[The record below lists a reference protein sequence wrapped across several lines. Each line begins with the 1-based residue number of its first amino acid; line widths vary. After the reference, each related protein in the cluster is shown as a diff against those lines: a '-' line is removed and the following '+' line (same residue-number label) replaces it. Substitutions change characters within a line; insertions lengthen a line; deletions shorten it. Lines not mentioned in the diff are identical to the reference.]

1 MAAIG
6 RPAYSLSHMDLR
18 WVVATAATFVALTAA
33 GRASAW
39 QEAHQTGGDI
49 EIHVDPDG
57 LASFHERVRWHVVRG
72 PVHWI
77 DLENVETSAVLDPA
91 VAITTDDGRAFTAH
105 LDRRDDH
112 ALRVT
117 VDDPRSLMR
126 GDFTFD
132 VGWRVDWV
140 KSGAITRDGST
151 WRISWSSPL
160 ASDGLDL
167 VRTTLDLPAAREAPA
182 VILADTGAVDESA
195 LATLYREPARDVLAI
210 VRAHVGRGAS
220 AAWTVRI
227 DPGALPAV
235 VDPRLRPV
243 APPPPPEPDRVPE
256 VTWVASLAALALGFG
271 LLVAAKGR
279 AFAAACAARGV
290 RARSLVGLPTP
301 VRAVA
306 AGLGLAAGV
315 GLQGFGAL
323 NAGAL
328 VVALATLAAASRP
341 PGARV
346 AARGPGRWLA
356 LRPDEAFKRA
366 DDTAGHW
373 LDGGTRA
380 GRRSAWLAGAMLLI
394 AGVAARHIGHVS
406 AQGPW
411 LVLLDA
417 TALVPLFF
425 TGRASDLPPDGA
437 RAAAPWLSPVFE
449 RLRSIV
455 SLRVAPW
462 ARVVLGGSTI
472 DELRLLVLPRVVMPG
487 VVGIEIGRA
496 WSTTPAGWAATPEV
510 LVRVLEGSSAA
521 AKLAQVLPRARS
533 LPGRRADERVVRLR
547 PRAGTR
553 ASTLALTRGL
563 AEALTDRRAAAPAKV
578 WEGPAERRLPRP
590 VAPASAAPMAPAK
603 AC

>member
-1 MAAIG
+1 
-6 RPAYSLSHMDLR
+6 
-18 WVVATAATFVALTAA
+18 
-33 GRASAW
+33 
-39 QEAHQTGGDI
+39 
-49 EIHVDPDG
+49 
-57 LASFHERVRWHVVRG
+57 
-72 PVHWI
+72 
-77 DLENVETSAVLDPA
+77 
-91 VAITTDDGRAFTAH
+91 
-105 LDRRDDH
+105 
-112 ALRVT
+112 
-117 VDDPRSLMR
+117 MR

-132 VGWRVDWV
+132 VGWRRRL
-140 KSGAITRDGST
+140 GQERRDRARRG
-151 WRISWSSPL
+151 RV
-160 ASDGLDL
+160 ARL
-167 VRTTLDLPAAREAPA
+167 VVVAARLRRPRPGPDDAR
-182 VILADTGAVDESA
+182 LA
-195 LATLYREPARDVLAI
+195 
-210 VRAHVGRGAS
+210 RGARGAGRHPRRYGRRGRQRPGDPATGSRRATYSRSFAPTS
-220 AAWTVRI
+220 AVASRPHGRCASIRARCPPSWTRGFV
-227 DPGALPAV
+227 PL
-235 VDPRLRPV
+235 

-290 RARSLVGLPTP
+290 RARSVVGLPTP

-328 VVALATLAAASRP
+328 LVALATLAAASRP

-346 AARGPGRWLA
+346 AGAGPWPLAGLAAGRGVQGRGRHRGPLARRRERERDGGRRGWPARSLLSPESRRVTSVTSVRRARGSSCSMRPRSSRCSSPDARATCRPTARGPR
-356 LRPDEAFKRA
+356 RP
-366 DDTAGHW
+366 GS
-373 LDGGTRA
+373 
-380 GRRSAWLAGAMLLI
+380 RRCS
-394 AGVAARHIGHVS
+394 
-406 AQGPW
+406 
-411 LVLLDA
+411 
-417 TALVPLFF
+417 
-425 TGRASDLPPDGA
+425 SDC
-437 RAAAPWLSPVFE
+437 AP
-449 RLRSIV
+449 IV

-563 AEALTDRRAAAPAKV
+563 AEALTDRRAAAPARV

-590 VAPASAAPMAPAK
+590 AAPASAAPMAPAK

>member
-1 MAAIG
+1 
-6 RPAYSLSHMDLR
+6 
-18 WVVATAATFVALTAA
+18 
-33 GRASAW
+33 
-39 QEAHQTGGDI
+39 
-49 EIHVDPDG
+49 
-57 LASFHERVRWHVVRG
+57 
-72 PVHWI
+72 
-77 DLENVETSAVLDPA
+77 
-91 VAITTDDGRAFTAH
+91 
-105 LDRRDDH
+105 
-112 ALRVT
+112 
-117 VDDPRSLMR
+117 
-126 GDFTFD
+126 
-132 VGWRVDWV
+132 
-140 KSGAITRDGST
+140 
-151 WRISWSSPL
+151 
-160 ASDGLDL
+160 
-167 VRTTLDLPAAREAPA
+167 
-182 VILADTGAVDESA
+182 
-195 LATLYREPARDVLAI
+195 
-210 VRAHVGRGAS
+210 
-220 AAWTVRI
+220 
-227 DPGALPAV
+227 
-235 VDPRLRPV
+235 
-243 APPPPPEPDRVPE
+243 
-256 VTWVASLAALALGFG
+256 
-271 LLVAAKGR
+271 
-279 AFAAACAARGV
+279 
-290 RARSLVGLPTP
+290 
-301 VRAVA
+301 
-306 AGLGLAAGV
+306 
-315 GLQGFGAL
+315 
-323 NAGAL
+323 
-328 VVALATLAAASRP
+328 
-341 PGARV
+341 
-346 AARGPGRWLA
+346 
-356 LRPDEAFKRA
+356 
-366 DDTAGHW
+366 
-373 LDGGTRA
+373 
-380 GRRSAWLAGAMLLI
+380 MLLL

-437 RAAAPWLSPVFE
+437 RAAAPWLAPVFE